1 MRGLAGRKA
10 IVTGGG
16 SGIGRAISQRLA
28 EEGCHVG
35 IFDVNKAGADETV
48 ATISSASGRAGA
60 HHVDITDFEAVRGA
74 VEQFE
79 ADHGPIDIL
88 VNNAGW
94 DKAVP
99 FLQSDLPLWKK
110 IIDINLYGPLN
121 LHHIVVPR
129 IIAQGGGRIVN
140 IASDAGRNG
149 SSGEAVYSA
158 CKAGVIAFGKT
169 LSRET
174 ARKGVI
180 INTVCPGPSDTPLF
194 ASFAGDGEGGA
205 KLRASLERSIPLGRL
220 GQPEDIAGIVAF
232 LLSEEARFIVGQT
245 ISVSGGLT
253 MHG

>member
-1 MRGLAGRKA
+1 MRGLEGKVI
-10 IVTGGG
+10 IVTGAG
-16 SGIGRAISQRLA
+16 SGIGRGIAHRLA
-28 EEGCHVG
+28 EVNARIG
-35 IFDVNKAGADETV
+35 IIDLNAAGSAETV
-48 ATISSASGRAGA
+48 ALVEAAGA
-60 HHVDITDFEAVRGA
+60 RAFSALADIVDYAA
-74 VEQFE
+74 VERAVDAIE
-79 ADHGPIDIL
+79 ANLGPVSGL

-94 DKAVP
+94 DQAMP
-99 FLQSDLPLWKK
+99 FLSTNTDLWKK